1 MKTYIKLIFVVA
13 LLTLSISTNSATTE
27 TNNGVSRIEGT
38 CDDTTYLSLCHG
50 ENCEFGSSNATLK
63 KGEFWEIHVNVKSQY
78 CKSCE
83 DTPNLSICDREYVP
97 LNRTTL

>member
-1 MKTYIKLIFVVA
+1 MRTHIKSMSAVT

-27 TNNGVSRIEGT
+27 TNNGVSKIEGT
-38 CDDTTYLSLCHG
+38 CDKTTYLSLCHG

-63 KGEFWEIHVNVKSQY
+63 KGEFWEAHVNVKSKY

-83 DTPNLSICDREYVP
+83 NTPDLSICDKEYIP
-97 LNRTTL
+97 LDRTTL